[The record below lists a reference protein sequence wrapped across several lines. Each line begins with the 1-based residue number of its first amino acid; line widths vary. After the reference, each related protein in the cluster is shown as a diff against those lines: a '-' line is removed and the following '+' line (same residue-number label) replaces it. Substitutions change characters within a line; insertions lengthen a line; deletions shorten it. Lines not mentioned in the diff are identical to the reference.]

1 MQLPSALRQAI
12 DQELTGI
19 TLADLAAAS
28 ALLSQR
34 YRAETRDGRFHLN
47 DELAAR
53 AYLTTRMPATY
64 SAISASFAAIIEAAP
79 DFQPKS
85 VLDVG
90 AGPGTATWA
99 ASSIWDSITDGT
111 LIEAST
117 AIRMVGERLSKALPL
132 DRVTWLAQR
141 IGDGLRDA
149 PSADLVVLAY
159 VLDELDR
166 AARTPLI
173 ARLWELTAHTMVII
187 EPGTTE
193 GWKRILAARDQL
205 IAGGAH
211 ILAPCPHAET
221 CPLLAPDW
229 CHFSARTARSRL
241 HREAKGGSVPWEDE
255 KFIYLGVSRHPAI
268 SHAPRVLAPPHVSKA
283 GVSLKLCQPD
293 GSAAA
298 RTVAKRDGA
307 AFKAAKKL
315 DWGDAAPIRSSP
327 PTEQQ
332 H

>member
-1 MQLPSALRQAI
+1 MQLPPALRQAI
-12 DQELTGI
+12 DQELIGI
-19 TLADLAAAS
+19 ALADLAGAS
-28 ALLSQR
+28 ATLSQR

-64 SAISASFAAIIEAAP
+64 AAISASFAAIIEATP
-79 DFQPKS
+79 DFQPES

-99 ASSIWDSITDGT
+99 ASSIWDSISDGT
-111 LIEAST
+111 LIEASA
-117 AIRMVGERLSKALPL
+117 AIRSVGERLSKALPL
-132 DRVTWLAQR
+132 DRVNWLAQR
-141 IGDGLRDA
+141 VGDGLRDA
-149 PSADLVVLAY
+149 PSSDLVVLAY
-159 VLDELDR
+159 VLDELDP
-166 AARTPLI
+166 AARTPLT
-173 ARLWELTAHTMVII
+173 ARLWEMTAHTMVII

-205 IAGGAH
+205 IVAGAH
-211 ILAPCPHAET
+211 ILAPCPHAAT
-221 CPLLAPDW
+221 CPLSAPDW
-229 CHFSARTARSRL
+229 CHFTARTARSRL

-255 KFIYLGVSRHPAI
+255 KFIYLGVSHHPALR
-268 SHAPRVLAPPHVSKA
+268 HASRVLVPPHVSKA

-298 RTVAKRDGA
+298 RTVAKREGA
-307 AFKAAKKL
+307 AFKSARKL
-315 DWGDAAPIRSSP
+315 DWGDAAPTLSGPSIER
-327 PTEQQ
+327 E